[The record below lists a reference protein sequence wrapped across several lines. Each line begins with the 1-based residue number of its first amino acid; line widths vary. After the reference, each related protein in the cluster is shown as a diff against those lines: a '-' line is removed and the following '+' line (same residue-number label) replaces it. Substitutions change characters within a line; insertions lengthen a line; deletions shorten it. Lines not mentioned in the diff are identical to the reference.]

1 MTLNSS
7 AIVGGSMSPRGSA
20 VHVFLNEQGERM
32 KLNWVERL
40 VANNP
45 FRAGLQRSE
54 IHLLKKKIH
63 LEKGAKI
70 LEVGC
75 GRGAGVR
82 LILKSF
88 QPSLLCALDLDILM
102 VKKARAYLSASERK
116 KVSLYVGDVFRLPF
130 KDSVLD
136 AVFGFGVLHHV
147 HDWRGAAAEIAR
159 VLKIGGIYFAEE
171 FYPSAY
177 QNFIT
182 RHLLVHP
189 EEDRFFSHDLRD
201 ALEMVKLPIKEA
213 IDFKKVG
220 IVAAAV
226 KEVSSKK

>member
-1 MTLNSS
+1 
-7 AIVGGSMSPRGSA
+7 
-20 VHVFLNEQGERM
+20 M
-32 KLNWVERL
+32 KLNWVERV

-45 FRAGLQRSE
+45 IRATLQRCE
-54 IHLLKKKIH
+54 IHLLKRKVQ
-63 LEKGAKI
+63 LQKGAKV

-75 GRGAGVR
+75 GRGAGAR
-82 LILKSF
+82 LILRSF

-102 VKKARAYLSASERK
+102 VQKARAYLSADERK
-116 KVSLYVGDVFRLPF
+116 RVSLYVGDVFRLPF

-147 HDWRGAAAEIAR
+147 PDWRGAAAEIAR
-159 VLKIGGIYFAEE
+159 VLKIGGIYFVEE

-182 RHLLVHP
+182 KHLLVHP

-201 ALEMVKLPIKEA
+201 ALERVKLPIKEA

-226 KEVSSKK
+226 KEASSRE

>member
-1 MTLNSS
+1 
-7 AIVGGSMSPRGSA
+7 
-20 VHVFLNEQGERM
+20 M
-32 KLNWVERL
+32 KLNWVERA

-45 FRAGLQRSE
+45 FRAALQRGE
-54 IHLLKKKIH
+54 IHLLKRKIQ
-63 LEKGAKI
+63 LKKGAKI

-75 GRGAGVR
+75 GRGAGAR

-102 VKKARAYLSASERK
+102 IQKARAYLSADEGKR
-116 KVSLYVGDVFRLPF
+116 VSLYVGDVFRLPF
-130 KDSVLD
+130 KDNILD

-147 HDWRGAAAEIAR
+147 PDWRGAVAEIAR
-159 VLKIGGIYFAEE
+159 VLKIGGIYFVEE

-182 RHLLVHP
+182 KHLLVHP
-189 EEDRFFSHDLRD
+189 DEDRFFSHDLRN
-201 ALEMVKLPIKEA
+201 ALELIQLPIKEA

-220 IVAAAV
+220 IAAVAV
-226 KEVSSKK
+226 KEVSKRE

>member
-1 MTLNSS
+1 
-7 AIVGGSMSPRGSA
+7 
-20 VHVFLNEQGERM
+20 M
-32 KLNWVERL
+32 KLNWVERV

-45 FRAGLQRSE
+45 FRAALQRGE
-54 IHLLKKKIH
+54 IHVLKRKIQ

-75 GRGAGVR
+75 GRGAGAR

-102 VKKARAYLSASERK
+102 VQKARAYLSADEGER
-116 KVSLYVGDVFRLPF
+116 VSLYVGDVFRLPF
-130 KDSVLD
+130 KDNVLD

-147 HDWRGAAAEIAR
+147 PDWRGAAAEIAR
-159 VLKIGGIYFAEE
+159 VLKIGGIYFVEE

-182 RHLLVHP
+182 KHLLVHP
-189 EEDRFFSHDLRD
+189 EEDRFFSHDLRS
-201 ALEMVKLPIKEA
+201 ALEAINLPIKEA
-213 IDFKKVG
+213 IDFKKLG
-220 IVAAAV
+220 IVAVAV
-226 KEVSSKK
+226 KEVRSEE